1 MAKGTRK
8 SEKTRADGAG
18 GDRSEA
24 SATALA
30 KRSKRTAKEMKAVR
44 RACPCTRACPL
55 AAQCI
60 KALKEEIRASGAYGA
75 RGRQQHTL

>member
-8 SEKTRADGAG
+8 GEKTRADGAG
-18 GDRSEA
+18 GDRAEA

-44 RACPCTRACPL
+44 RACEHAALSAPCPVH
-55 AAQCI
+55 
-60 KALKEEIRASGAYGA
+60 ESSE
-75 RGRQQHTL
+75 RGN